1 MLSVTLFITLI
12 ILLNTGSI
20 LSAPQAIEFSD
31 RNSLSPRQLA
41 GNQNGGKNLTG
52 LGSNAPK
59 NVGGTN
65 PPVSPAPLGSG
76 STTSVMSE
84 EEKEAKEQAEENK
97 PSLKTIGDAISELY
111 YHDKYGSQRHDT
123 AVLVKYV
130 GQAVATHAKT
140 ADPETISKAILATFE
155 PYNQGKK
162 PLSPTNTPTSNPS
175 SLDAN
180 QNQISNPNGSNPG
193 SSSNAKPAT
202 TTDSNPEPATLK
214 TIGHSLKE
222 CWEKQLFSTNQKVE
236 NSQLIPVV
244 CMALATSAMTTGD
257 PSIVVKAIDSAC
269 SKIIPAGNSSWSM
282 IESEYEKKKS
292 SKDDSRRAKKKKKGK
307 REKSTVGQLNRPIQN
322 LLILWFLTNDQWLYC
337 EVVIISWFWI
347 GASKIWWLGK
357 WSVMI
362 IEWLRKYRGC
372 AYLNFGSSYTLAIA
386 FPSFNSSN
394 STSDQ
399 NHLKDFKRWF
409 TRVKR
414 KQQAGACVIVSGWEM
429 EG

>member
-282 IESEYEKKKS
+282 IESEYEKKKLERRQS
-292 SKDDSRRAKKKKKGK
+292 SGKKKKKKARGK
-307 REKSTVGQLNRPIQN
+307 RAPS
-322 LLILWFLTNDQWLYC
+322 
-337 EVVIISWFWI
+337 
-347 GASKIWWLGK
+347 AS
-357 WSVMI
+357 
-362 IEWLRKYRGC
+362 
-372 AYLNFGSSYTLAIA
+372 
-386 FPSFNSSN
+386 
-394 STSDQ
+394 
-399 NHLKDFKRWF
+399 
-409 TRVKR
+409 
-414 KQQAGACVIVSGWEM
+414 
-429 EG
+429 